1 MTCRKAKSW
10 LDEQGVEFN
19 YRHLTK
25 EPLNDDELTKLADLA
40 GGDIK
45 ALVNPKSKKLTALKV
60 DLDSFP
66 LEEVVKLIAENPQIL
81 FRPILT
87 DYNSLVLGFKEKEFE
102 KMIK

>member
-1 MTCRKAKSW
+1 M
-10 LDEQGVEFN
+10 EFN

-60 DLDSFP
+60 DLDSLS
-66 LEEVVKLIAENPQIL
+66 LEEAVKLINENPQIL
-81 FRPILT
+81 YRPILT
-87 DYNSLVLGFKEKEFE
+87 DHKGLVLGFKEGEFE
-102 KMIK
+102 KIIK